1 MRFSTKKYWIR
12 TILWLTPFIVLLVY
26 SILQH
31 DQNVTEIQVAQ
42 GKHRTK
48 MKEVKTK
55 DIELPLI
62 SVCSRN
68 QFSERDADKVF
79 EMEEYKDLNAIYYK
93 MVWLTNVTLNATEA
107 MSVFRNFAMQKM
119 DANEIAGFSDDQID
133 YLLHHRKTFS
143 KVIKHQVG

>member
-12 TILWLTPFIVLLVY
+12 TILWLMPLIVLLIY
-26 SILQH
+26 GIMQH
-31 DQNVTEIQVAQ
+31 EQNVSENQVAQ
-42 GKHRTK
+42 GNHRTK
-48 MKEVKTK
+48 MKEVKQK

-79 EMEEYKDLNAIYYK
+79 EMEEYKDLNAIFYK
-93 MVWLTNVTLNATEA
+93 MVWLTNVTLNASEA
-107 MSVFRNFAMQKM
+107 MSIFRNFAMHKM
-119 DANEIAGFSDDQID
+119 DANEIESFSDDQID

-143 KVIKHQVG
+143 NVIKHQVG